1 MFLFYYFSLLL
12 YGVVCTLLEKH
23 DVAETF
29 FEAAT
34 CVQPKSILAWTML
47 GMIWLILINVAICAS
62 LNLVDTGKYKGAVVK
77 VFLKY
82 FYYFYKQICR

>member
-1 MFLFYYFSLLL
+1 MIIVILFLFIYFSLLL

-34 CVQPKSILAWTML
+34 CVQPRSILAWTML
-47 GMIWLILINVAICAS
+47 GKS
-62 LNLVDTGKYKGAVVK
+62 LLNIRY
-77 VFLKY
+77 
-82 FYYFYKQICR
+82 